1 MHITTIADLVARL
14 LEFDQELEVYT
25 PGFDQQGL
33 EPISTMTI
41 AEIASA
47 PESGS
52 TAELVE
58 ILELR
63 GYENIEDRRK
73 ALIIDWE

>member
-14 LEFDQELEVYT
+14 LEFDQSLEVYT
-25 PGFDQQGL
+25 PGFDEDGL

-47 PESGS
+47 PWPEN
-52 TAELVE
+52 TAELAE
-58 ILELR
+58 RIEFY
-63 GYENIEDRRK
+63 GYENIENRRK
-73 ALIIDWE
+73 ALIINWQ